1 MDRVNNRLAG
11 WKSKLLSRSGRVTLT
26 KFVLNSIPIYLMESL
41 VPSKYLWCYWQI
53 HEDLDLGFIFEPLG
67 QVILCALNL
76 EGVWALICTAREMNV
91 AMLRKHVW
99 TILKDLDKLWLNFL
113 SCKHDDGCSYT
124 WTFISEAIFF
134 FGKMGSSLTLA
145 KETIMFGLIG
155 GIFCALFSKFFI
167 MLVSLFLASL
177 LRTFSRK
184 KFANL
189 IC

>member
-134 FGKMGSSLTLA
+134 LA
-145 KETIMFGLIG
+145 KW
-155 GIFCALFSKFFI
+155 
-167 MLVSLFLASL
+167 VPV
-177 LRTFSRK
+177 
-184 KFANL
+184 
-189 IC
+189 